1 MKHGISIIGTAF
13 VGGFDDLGFFFFF
26 SSALVG
32 GLIRLIGN
40 TLSAGHILFLPH
52 SSPYFSCGIP
62 ESETCDGLCYTRL
75 TCCEFGNTSW
85 FMTFLKLLICPDQC
99 PARS

>member
-13 VGGFDDLGFFFFF
+13 VGGFDDLGFFFF

-52 SSPYFSCGIP
+52 SS
-62 ESETCDGLCYTRL
+62 RL
-75 TCCEFGNTSW
+75 
-85 FMTFLKLLICPDQC
+85 LLLRDT
-99 PARS
+99 